1 MVCALVCIL
10 ILTVILL
17 AVKLI
22 VMKLS
27 LREIKQAFEERLE
40 SETNTLIDVSSADK
54 DVCAL
59 AASIN
64 EQLRLLRSERL
75 RFQRGDAELKTAVT
89 NISHDLRTPL
99 TAISGYLDLMDNT
112 ELSDE
117 QRKYSEIIRGRA
129 KLMNQLTE
137 ELFDYSVI
145 VSPNLVSENLV
156 SQNDERSNISQI
168 VLSNALEESIMSF
181 YGALKKRGIEP
192 VVDIAECEKTVCA
205 DPALISR
212 VFSNIISN
220 AIKYSDGDLEI
231 KMDGNG
237 VITFS
242 NHAHALSPADTA
254 RLFDR
259 FYTVE
264 NARNSTG
271 LGLSIARAIVLKL
284 GGSISAQCEDQIL
297 TIRLSF

>member
-145 VSPNLVSENLV
+145 VSPNLVS
-156 SQNDERSNISQI
+156 QNDERSNISQI

-231 KMDGNG
+231 KMDING

-297 TIRLSF
+297 TIRLNF

>member
-10 ILTVILL
+10 IFTVIML
-17 AVKLI
+17 AAKLI

-99 TAISGYLDLMDNT
+99 TAISGYLDIMDNT

-137 ELFDYSVI
+137 ELFDYSV
-145 VSPNLVSENLV
+145 LV

-168 VLSNALEESIMSF
+168 VLSNALEESIMNF

-220 AIKYSDGDLEI
+220 AIKYSDGDFEI
-231 KMDGNG
+231 KMDING

-242 NHAHALSPADTA
+242 NHAHALSPADAA

-284 GGSISAQCEDQIL
+284 GGNISAQCEDQIL
-297 TIRLSF
+297 TVRLNF